1 MEGDRFLIVVM
12 LYDIFLVLLGFLKRK
27 EIFILK
33 IRLKFYDY
41 EVKLKLN
48 CDKMLFSYIMFVIC
62 KLVKDF

>member
-1 MEGDRFLIVVM
+1 M

-48 CDKMLFSYIMFVIC
+48 CDKMLFSYIVFVIC

>member
-1 MEGDRFLIVVM
+1 M

-48 CDKMLFSYIMFVIC
+48 CDKMLFSYIIFVIC
-62 KLVKDF
+62 KLVKGFLLGIG

>member
-48 CDKMLFSYIMFVIC
+48 CDKMLFSYIMFVVC

>member
-41 EVKLKLN
+41 EVELKLN
-48 CDKMLFSYIMFVIC
+48 CDKMLFSYIVFVVC

>member
-48 CDKMLFSYIMFVIC
+48 CDKMLFSYIVFVVC

>member
-48 CDKMLFSYIMFVIC
+48 CDKMLFSYIVFVIC

>member
-41 EVKLKLN
+41 EVELKLN
-48 CDKMLFSYIMFVIC
+48 CDKMLFSYIVFVIC

>member
-1 MEGDRFLIVVM
+1 MLFLIVVM

-48 CDKMLFSYIMFVIC
+48 SEKMLFSYIMFVIC
-62 KLVKDF
+62 KLVKDFL

>member
-1 MEGDRFLIVVM
+1 M

-41 EVKLKLN
+41 EVELKLN
-48 CDKMLFSYIMFVIC
+48 CDKMLFSYIVFVVC